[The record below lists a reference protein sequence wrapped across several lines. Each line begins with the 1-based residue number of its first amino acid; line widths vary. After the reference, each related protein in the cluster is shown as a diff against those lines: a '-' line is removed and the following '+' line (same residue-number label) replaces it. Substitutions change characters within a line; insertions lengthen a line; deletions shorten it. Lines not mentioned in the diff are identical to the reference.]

1 MERRYLVAIVA
12 LASTFAIV
20 SHGFETGRIQKL
32 PRSRAQVLATMACA
46 KQYVAQQLVAKLEP
60 YTGHQ
65 PEQAQMLAELNLPEL
80 ARIDERVADAQI
92 LAEEQVAKQ
101 KCEAAMKARKATQ
114 HIYQMQI
121 LTDDRLQQLNNLAV
135 IQAEEL
141 SNRAQQ
147 WQAVADARGIAI
159 SSKAIERA
167 QEASVRAFEHAQ
179 RSMERSRARLAK
191 QHAPGMPI
199 HINFVAPAGGFTV
212 SVPAPPDAP
221 SPTIY

>member
-12 LASTFAIV
+12 LAATFAFV

-32 PRSRAQVLATMACA
+32 PHSRAQVLATMACA

-60 YTGHQ
+60 YAGHQ

-92 LAEEQVAKQ
+92 LVEEQVAKQ
-101 KCEAAMKARKATQ
+101 KCEAAMRARKATQ
-114 HIYQMQI
+114 HIYQMQV

-135 IQAEEL
+135 MQAEEL

-147 WQAVADARGIAI
+147 WQAVADARGIAT
-159 SSKAIERA
+159 SSRAIERA

-179 RSMERSRARLAK
+179 RSMERSRAKQAK